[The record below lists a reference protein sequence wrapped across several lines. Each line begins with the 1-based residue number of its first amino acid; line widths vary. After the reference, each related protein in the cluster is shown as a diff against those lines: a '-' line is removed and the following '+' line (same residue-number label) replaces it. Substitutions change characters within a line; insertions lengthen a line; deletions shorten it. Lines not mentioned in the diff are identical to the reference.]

1 MKLIDGDTVRR
12 VANYPL
18 IIEAIREGHQR
29 KKAIISDSLLESA
42 GRKLLVRSA
51 WIEGL
56 GIGVKAMS
64 VYPDNPR
71 RSPPIPSIQ
80 GQVLLYDDD
89 SGSVVAAVDGEE
101 VTKWKTAS
109 DSALGSDLLARPD
122 CETMLMVGA
131 GTMAEPLIR
140 GHVSV
145 RPSLNKL
152 LIWNRTVSRA
162 EALAD
167 AVADLGLDI
176 RIVSDLE
183 ASVGSADILCSATM
197 SQNPVISGRHLR
209 PGCHVDLIGAY
220 TPAMREAD
228 DDVLRRGRIF
238 VDSYDSTVDHIGE
251 LKIPIAEG
259 TISREDVL
267 GDFYA
272 LVAGKVG
279 RQSDEDITVFKN
291 GGGAHLDV
299 MTSQAIASAAVT

>member
-1 MKLIDGDTVRR
+1 MKIIDGETVRR
-12 VANYPL
+12 VAEYPL
-18 IIEAIREGHQR
+18 IIEAIREGHRR
-29 KKAIISDSLLESA
+29 KKAVISDSLLESA

-64 VYPDNPR
+64 VYPDNPSR
-71 RSPPIPSIQ
+71 TPPIPSIQ

-89 SGSVVAAVDGEE
+89 TGSVSAVVDGEE

-109 DSALGSDLLARPD
+109 DSALGSDLLSRQD
-122 CETMLMVGA
+122 SETLLMVGA

-145 RPSLNKL
+145 RPSLKRL
-152 LIWNRTVSRA
+152 LIWNRTASRA
-162 EALAD
+162 EALAKSID
-167 AVADLGLDI
+167 DLGREI
-176 RIVSDLE
+176 RIVSDLD
-183 ASVGSADILCSATM
+183 ASIGSADILCSATM
-197 SQNPVISGRHLR
+197 SQDPVIFGRHLR

-228 DDVLRRGRIF
+228 DEVLRRGRIF
-238 VDSYDSTVDHIGE
+238 VDSYDSTIDHIGE

-259 TISREDVL
+259 TISRDDVL
-267 GDFYA
+267 GDFYT
-272 LVAGKVG
+272 LVAGQAG
-279 RQSDEDITVFKN
+279 RRSDEDITVFKN

-299 MTSQAIASAAVT
+299 MTSQAIASAAT

>member
-1 MKLIDGDTVRR
+1 MKIIDGETVRR

-18 IIEAIREGHQR
+18 IIEAIRDGHR
-29 KKAIISDSLLESA
+29 REKAVISDSLLASA
-42 GRKLLVRSA
+42 NRKLLVRSA
-51 WIEGL
+51 WIAGL

-64 VYPDNPR
+64 VYPDNPSR
-71 RSPPIPSIQ
+71 TPPIPSIQ

-89 SGSVVAAVDGEE
+89 TGSVTAVVDGEE

-109 DSALGSDLLARPD
+109 DSALGSDLLSRKD
-122 CETMLMVGA
+122 SETLLMIGA

-145 RPSLNKL
+145 RPSLRKL
-152 LIWNRTVSRA
+152 MIWNRTASRA
-162 EALAD
+162 EALATSL
-167 AVADLGLDI
+167 ADLGLDI
-176 RIVSDLE
+176 RIAAELDD
-183 ASVGSADILCSATM
+183 AVGSADIICSATM
-197 SQNPVISGRHLR
+197 TQDPVISGRDLK

-228 DDVLRRGRIF
+228 DQVLQRGRIF
-238 VDSYDSTVDHIGE
+238 VDSYDSTIDHIGE

-259 TISREDVL
+259 TITGDDVL

-272 LVAGKVG
+272 LVSGRAG
-279 RQSDEDITVFKN
+279 RLSDDDITVFKN

-299 MTSQAIASAAVT
+299 MTSQAIASAVT

>member
-1 MKLIDGDTVRR
+1 MKIIDGETVRR

-18 IIEAIREGHQR
+18 IIEAIRDGHRR
-29 KKAIISDSLLESA
+29 KKAVISDSLLDSE

-64 VYPDNPR
+64 VFPDNPSR
-71 RSPPIPSIQ
+71 TPPIPSIQ

-89 SGSVVAAVDGEE
+89 TGSVIAVVDGEE
-101 VTKWKTAS
+101 VTKWKTAA
-109 DSALGSDLLARPD
+109 DSALGSDLLSRHD
-122 CETMLMVGA
+122 CETLLMVGA
-131 GTMAEPLIR
+131 GTMAEPLVR

-145 RPSLNKL
+145 RSSLKKL
-152 LIWNRTVSRA
+152 LIWNRTASRA
-162 EALAD
+162 EALASGL
-167 AVADLGLDI
+167 ADLGLDI
-176 RIVSDLE
+176 RIVSDLDS
-183 ASVGSADILCSATM
+183 SVVLADIVCSATM
-197 SQNPVISGRHLR
+197 SQQPVVFGRYLK

-220 TPAMREAD
+220 TPVMREAD
-228 DDVLRRGRIF
+228 DEVLRRGRLF

-259 TISREDVL
+259 TITRGDVL

-272 LVAGKVG
+272 MVAGKVG

-299 MTSQAIASAAVT
+299 MTSQAIASAAI